1 MITNSRSVISVL
13 YSTVRRFKKPCCFLV
28 LFLAL
33 DVALE
38 TLSVGSIIP
47 MLTVMLN
54 NSVPK
59 NGPARWVLNNFSN
72 LSESKQVIW
81 FSVSIMALFFIR
93 TANNLATKF
102 YSSWFTN
109 HLREYWS
116 CKTFWNLLNY
126 DSLSLKSLKKGV
138 VNNTINQEPFFAAK
152 GINLLVDVII
162 SALFMI
168 SLTALLLFINWKVT
182 FVCCVIL
189 FLFVFAIWNSSMRF
203 STEMGSRRIGLNEE
217 INQLSADFSDGWRQI
232 RVLSIEKEIFS
243 EFQLKLRKLV
253 TGLTKFDLVNSVP
266 KEVGELSIVCV
277 IVAGLFFSKFIK
289 NVELTLYLP
298 EIVFFSFSFMKLF
311 SAATV
316 VLKKGMEVA
325 NCLPSIIK
333 VQSFSEMGHPEKPV
347 VVKATPFF
355 QRSLSVKNLGF
366 KFTEGHSV
374 FSDLSFEIQKG
385 ETVALFGPSGVGKST
400 LCDLLAGLIEP
411 STGAIFI
418 DGTPLAQLEETQ
430 WRSRIAYVT
439 QEVFLFNDTVIKN
452 ILKGSNHSSKEL
464 AIKAAENAQ
473 AREFIELLPQGF
485 DTLLGPGGINLSG
498 GQKQRIALAQA
509 LVRDPEFLLLDES
522 TSALDYQSE
531 EKLLNVLSS
540 EKGKRTVIIVTHR
553 LHALKFVDRAFYLQS
568 NSIKELKSLS
578 EFYGL
583 ENIEVS
589 GMSFLGKE
597 GTSVQLV

>member
-1 MITNSRSVISVL
+1 MISNIRSDISVL
-13 YSTVRRFKKPCCFLV
+13 YSIVRRFKKPCCFLF

-47 MLTVMLN
+47 TLTVILN
-54 NSVPK
+54 KSVPK
-59 NGPARWVLNNFSN
+59 NGAARWVLNTFSD
-72 LSESKQVIW
+72 LSESKQVMW
-81 FSVSIMALFFIR
+81 FGVSIMALFFIR

-109 HLREYWS
+109 YLREYWS
-116 CKTFWNLLNY
+116 GKTFWNLLNC
-126 DSLSLKSLKKGV
+126 DSFYLKSLKKGV

-162 SALFMI
+162 SGLFMI
-168 SLTALLLFINWKVT
+168 SLTALLFFINWKVT

-189 FLFVFAIWNSSMRF
+189 FLFVFAIWNSSMQF
-203 STEMGSRRIGLNEE
+203 STEMGRRRIGLNEE
-217 INQLSADFSDGWRQI
+217 ISQLSSDFSDGWRQI
-232 RVLSIEKEIFS
+232 RVLSIEKELYS

-253 TGLTKFDLVNSVP
+253 TGLTKFDVVNGVP
-266 KEVGELSIVCV
+266 KEIGELSIVCV
-277 IVAGLFFSKFIK
+277 IIAGLFFSKFIK
-289 NVELTLYLP
+289 NVELSLYLP
-298 EIVFFSFSFMKLF
+298 EIVFFSLSFMKLF

-333 VQSFSEMGHPEKPV
+333 VQSFSEMAHPEKPV

-355 QRSLSVKNLGF
+355 QRNLSVKNLGF
-366 KFTEGHSV
+366 KFPKGHSV
-374 FSDLSFEIQKG
+374 FSELSFKIQKG
-385 ETVALFGPSGVGKST
+385 ETVALFGRSGVGKST

-411 STGAIFI
+411 STGAILI
-418 DGTPLAQLEETQ
+418 DGIPLAQLEETQ

-452 ILKGSNHSSKEL
+452 ILKGSNHSSRVL
-464 AIKAAENAQ
+464 AIKASENAQ

-509 LVRDPEFLLLDES
+509 LVRDPEFLILDES

-531 EKLLNVLSS
+531 EKILNALSS

-553 LHALKFVDRAFYLQS
+553 LHALKFVDRVLYLQS
-568 NSIKELKSLS
+568 DSIKELKSLS
-578 EFYGL
+578 EVYGL
-583 ENIEVS
+583 QNVDFPGVS
-589 GMSFLGKE
+589 SLGIE
-597 GTSVQLV
+597 GTTVQLL

>member
-1 MITNSRSVISVL
+1 MISNSRTDISVL
-13 YSTVRRFKKPCCFLV
+13 YSILHKFKKPCCLLF

-33 DVALE
+33 DVSLE

-47 MLTVMLN
+47 MMTVMLN
-54 NSVPK
+54 KSVPK
-59 NGPARWVLNNFSN
+59 NSAARWVLKKISD
-72 LSESKQVIW
+72 LTESKQVMLFGIG
-81 FSVSIMALFFIR
+81 IMALFFIR
-93 TANNLATKF
+93 TANNMATKF

-116 CKTFWNLLNY
+116 GKTFRNLLFSESFY
-126 DSLSLKSLKKGV
+126 LKSLKKGV

-162 SALFMI
+162 SGLFMC

-203 STEMGSRRIGLNEE
+203 STEMGSRRIRLNEE
-217 INQLSADFSDGWRQI
+217 INQLSSDFSDGWRQI
-232 RVLSIEKEIFS
+232 RVLSIEKELFS
-243 EFQLKLRKLV
+243 EFQLKLKKLV
-253 TGLTKFDLVNSVP
+253 SGIIKFDLVNGVP

-289 NVELTLYLP
+289 NVEISLYLP

-316 VLKKGMEVA
+316 ILKKGMEVA

-333 VQSFSEMGHPEKPV
+333 VHSLSEIAPPEKPV
-347 VVKATPFF
+347 VVKAPPSF
-355 QRSLSVKNLGF
+355 QRSLSVRNLGF
-366 KFTEGHSV
+366 KFPKGHSV
-374 FSDLSFEIQKG
+374 FSELSFDIQKG
-385 ETVALFGPSGVGKST
+385 ETVGLFGRSGVGKST
-400 LCDLLAGLIEP
+400 LCDLLVGLIEP
-411 STGAIFI
+411 STGAILI
-418 DGTPLAQLEETQ
+418 DGIPLAQLEETQ

-439 QEVFLFNDTVIKN
+439 QEVFLFNDTVMKN
-452 ILKGSNHSSKEL
+452 ILKGSNHSTREL

-509 LVRDPEFLLLDES
+509 LVRDPEFLILDES

-553 LHALKFVDRAFYLQS
+553 LHALKFVDRVLYLQS
-568 NSIKELKSLS
+568 DSIKELKSLS
-578 EFYGL
+578 EVYGL
-583 ENIEVS
+583 QNVDFPR
-589 GMSFLGKE
+589 GALLGIE
-597 GTSVQLV
+597 GTTVQLL

>member
-1 MITNSRSVISVL
+1 MISNIRSDISVL
-13 YSTVRRFKKPCCFLV
+13 YSIVRRFKKPCCFLF

-47 MLTVMLN
+47 TLTVILN
-54 NSVPK
+54 KSVPK
-59 NGPARWVLNNFSN
+59 NGAARWVLNTFSD
-72 LSESKQVIW
+72 LSESKQVMW
-81 FSVSIMALFFIR
+81 FGVSIMALFFIR

-109 HLREYWS
+109 YLREYWS
-116 CKTFWNLLNY
+116 GKTFWNLLNC
-126 DSLSLKSLKKGV
+126 DSFYLKSLKKGV

-162 SALFMI
+162 SGLFMI
-168 SLTALLLFINWKVT
+168 SLTALLFFINWKVT

-189 FLFVFAIWNSSMRF
+189 FLFVFAIWNSSMQF
-203 STEMGSRRIGLNEE
+203 STEMGRRRIGLNEE
-217 INQLSADFSDGWRQI
+217 ISQLSSDFSDGWRQI
-232 RVLSIEKEIFS
+232 RVLSIEKELYS

-253 TGLTKFDLVNSVP
+253 TGLTKFDVVNGVP
-266 KEVGELSIVCV
+266 KEIGELSIVCV
-277 IVAGLFFSKFIK
+277 IIAGLFFSKFIK
-289 NVELTLYLP
+289 NVELSLYLP
-298 EIVFFSFSFMKLF
+298 EIVFFSLSFMKLF

-333 VQSFSEMGHPEKPV
+333 VQSFSEMAHPEKPV

-355 QRSLSVKNLGF
+355 QRNLSVKNLGF
-366 KFTEGHSV
+366 KFPKGHSV
-374 FSDLSFEIQKG
+374 FSELSFKIQKG
-385 ETVALFGPSGVGKST
+385 ETVALFGRSGVGKST
-400 LCDLLAGLIEP
+400 LCDLLAGLIKP
-411 STGAIFI
+411 STGAILI
-418 DGTPLAQLEETQ
+418 DGIPLAQLEETQ

-452 ILKGSNHSSKEL
+452 ILKGSNHSSREL
-464 AIKAAENAQ
+464 AIKASENAQ

-509 LVRDPEFLLLDES
+509 LVRDPEFLILDES

-531 EKLLNVLSS
+531 EKILNALSS

-553 LHALKFVDRAFYLQS
+553 LHALKFVDRVLYLQS
-568 NSIKELKSLS
+568 DSIKELKSLS
-578 EFYGL
+578 EVYGL
-583 ENIEVS
+583 QNVDFPGVS
-589 GMSFLGKE
+589 SLGIE
-597 GTSVQLV
+597 GTTVQLL